1 MVKRKGKS
9 QRLFYS
15 GAKASPRS
23 QYQDFIRSPK
33 ADEPSEEVP
42 FDSGI
47 DSGQVPPLYHDGR
60 NLISDVPPASPPY
73 SRIPLV
79 DMLKII
85 FGVISILVLIV
96 GILWG
101 VFNIVR
107 DVGDIKT
114 SSSGIEKKAD
124 NILYKLDGQDKIL
137 NEIFHQ
143 KETGKV
149 LQNQPSK
156 KQP

>member
-1 MVKRKGKS
+1 MAKRKGKS

-15 GAKASPRS
+15 AAKASSRS
-23 QYQDFIRSPK
+23 QYQDFVRSPK
-33 ADEPSEEVP
+33 PDEPSEEIP
-42 FDSGI
+42 ADYGN
-47 DSGQVPPLYHDGR
+47 DSGQIAPLYHDGR
-60 NLISDVPPASPPY
+60 NLISDVPTASPPY

-79 DMLKII
+79 YMLKII
-85 FGVISILVLIV
+85 FGAISILVLIV

-101 VFNIVR
+101 LFNIVR

-114 SSSGIEKKAD
+114 SSSGIEKKTD
-124 NILYKLDGQDKIL
+124 NILYKLDGQDRIL
-137 NEIFHQ
+137 SELLHQ

>member
-47 DSGQVPPLYHDGR
+47 DSGQVAPLYHNGR
-60 NLISDVPPASPPY
+60 NIVSDVPPGKPS
-73 SRIPLV
+73 SNGFTFE
-79 DMLKII
+79 DKLKMT
-85 FGVISILVLIV
+85 FWIV
-96 GILWG
+96 GLLLLIGGLLWG

-114 SSSGIEKKAD
+114 SSSGIEKKTD
-124 NILYKLDGQDKIL
+124 NILYKLDGQDRIL
-137 NEIFHQ
+137 SELLHQ

>member
-1 MVKRKGKS
+1 
-9 QRLFYS
+9 
-15 GAKASPRS
+15 
-23 QYQDFIRSPK
+23 
-33 ADEPSEEVP
+33 
-42 FDSGI
+42 
-47 DSGQVPPLYHDGR
+47 
-60 NLISDVPPASPPY
+60 
-73 SRIPLV
+73 
-79 DMLKII
+79 MLKII